1 MPSFRKGHLTEKFP
15 IDAVTLSNLRVG
27 SGLFTTAM
35 FAVIFFK
42 LLPVFKFW
50 TVKFS
55 SFRLL
60 IVGLFRSY
68 TKWILMLLDVS
79 THSWLLLLVMMKAY
93 TSLFLNVHVTIKTM
107 KNRTLIVVA
116 VGDITYPIP
125 CQ

>member
-1 MPSFRKGHLTEKFP
+1 MPSFRKGALIERFP
-15 IDAVTLSNLRVG
+15 PGAVTLSNLKVG
-27 SGLFTTAM
+27 SGPFVTAM
-35 FAVIFFK
+35 FAVMFFR

-68 TKWILMLLDVS
+68 TKWILMLFHVS

-93 TSLFLNVHVTIKTM
+93 TSLFLNVHVVIKIIR
-107 KNRTLIVVA
+107 NRTLIFVA
-116 VGDITYPIP
+116 AVDRR
-125 CQ
+125 

>member
-1 MPSFRKGHLTEKFP
+1 MPSFRNGALMEIFP
-15 IDAVTLSNLRVG
+15 FGAVTLSNLKVG
-27 SGLFTTAM
+27 SGLFIIAM
-35 FAVIFFK
+35 FAVIFFR

-60 IVGLFRSY
+60 IVGLCRSY
-68 TKWILMLLDVS
+68 TNWILMLLDVS

-116 VGDITYPIP
+116 V
-125 CQ
+125 